1 MRSLISFMSS
11 NMSKKE
17 KEKEEESCE
26 MQGHVYVVTG
36 WGGMGFNV
44 MQSGMYE

>member
-11 NMSKKE
+11 NMSKTEKE

-26 MQGHVYVVTG
+26 MQGSVCAVMG
-36 WGGMGFNV
+36 WDGMECDL
-44 MQSGMYE
+44 M

>member
-11 NMSKKE
+11 NMSKKK

-26 MQGHVYVVTG
+26 KQGHVYVVIG
-36 WGGMGFNV
+36 WDGMGFDV
-44 MQSGMYE
+44 M